1 MIKFGLP
8 AQENSYN
15 ITGQNIDEKRDP
27 IFNRTIDRTLRS
39 YQKALKADISIDF
52 DYMSEANF
60 ALLQKDIRNGTDKN
74 KIFIP
79 HPSDLSIYSFLNK
92 TGNTKGYVE
101 NSTNAALPFPAY
113 FELSGT
119 QYGCLEAR
127 DAFYFDFI
135 PDTLSQYVHIHC
147 AFDIS
152 PYLAAYERY
161 GIKRLMFLVIG
172 NASESAYLAS
182 IWNFRTSLWEEMG
195 NSQDEFIPAG
205 DNSAGI
211 WTRAQDNSFVS
222 VNDYIKAVDN
232 IVVYRI
238 RSYETGKTLRINYAA
253 LYVNGF
259 NVAQNDPILDL
270 NFRERFSGN
279 GYRGSLNLTEI

>member
-15 ITGQNIDEKRDP
+15 ITGQNIEEKKDP
-27 IFNRTIDRTLRS
+27 ISNRTINRTLRS
-39 YQKALKADISIDF
+39 YQKAIKADITIDF
-52 DYMSEANF
+52 DYMSEASN
-60 ALLQKDIRNGTDKN
+60 ALLQKDIRNGTDIN

-92 TGNTKGYVE
+92 TGNTKGFVE
-101 NSTNAALPFPAY
+101 NSANAALPYPAY

-127 DAFYFDFI
+127 DAFYYDFL
-135 PDTLSQYVHIHC
+135 PDISTQYVHIHC

-152 PYLAAYERY
+152 PYLAAYEKY
-161 GIKRLMFLVIG
+161 GIKRLLFVVIG
-172 NASESAYLAS
+172 NAAESAYLAS
-182 IWNFRTSLWEEMG
+182 IWNFRTSLWEDMG
-195 NSQDEFIPAG
+195 NSQDEFIPA
-205 DNSAGI
+205 DENSAGI
-211 WTRAQDNSFVS
+211 WARNQDSSFVS
-222 VNDYIKAVDN
+222 INDYIKAVDN
-232 IVVYRI
+232 IVVFRI
-238 RSYETGKTLRINYAA
+238 RSYETGKTLRVNYAA

-259 NVAQNDPILDL
+259 NVALNDPQIDF
-270 NFRERFSGN
+270 NFRERFSGA